1 MTTKIPQTRSVWRR
15 TAGPPPY
22 RLEQHNETIPDPLP
36 PTSILL
42 RIHAVSLN
50 YRDANML
57 HGTNPWPVLERG
69 IPCSDAAGE
78 VVAVGAHAAR
88 FRVGDRVCPIL
99 DQASV
104 TGEEQRRVWLAADVE
119 GVLAS
124 HCVVEEQLV
133 VEVPRHLGWVEAAC
147 LPCAGMTAWAALVN
161 ESRRVVAGQTVVVT
175 GTGGVSMMALKLALA
190 AGCKVI
196 VTSSSDEKLAQLK
209 QRFGQDR
216 PLHTVNYKTTPAWA
230 EEVVRINGGVGADIL
245 LENAGAAGTMQSL
258 KAVKKGGIISQVGY
272 LDDQNPKHLDGLIPL
287 LIDKAVNFRGI
298 NVGSRLDFERMNE
311 LIAATGMRFEDVVD
325 RKFSYDEAPDAFEYL
340 WSGKH
345 VGKVA
350 MEMQ

>member
-1 MTTKIPQTRSVWRR
+1 
-15 TAGPPPY
+15 
-22 RLEQHNETIPDPLP
+22 
-36 PTSILL
+36 
-42 RIHAVSLN
+42 
-50 YRDANML
+50 
-57 HGTNPWPVLERG
+57 
-69 IPCSDAAGE
+69 
-78 VVAVGAHAAR
+78 
-88 FRVGDRVCPIL
+88 
-99 DQASV
+99 
-104 TGEEQRRVWLAADVE
+104 
-119 GVLAS
+119 
-124 HCVVEEQLV
+124 
-133 VEVPRHLGWVEAAC
+133 
-147 LPCAGMTAWAALVN
+147 
-161 ESRRVVAGQTVVVT
+161 
-175 GTGGVSMMALKLALA
+175 MMALKLALA